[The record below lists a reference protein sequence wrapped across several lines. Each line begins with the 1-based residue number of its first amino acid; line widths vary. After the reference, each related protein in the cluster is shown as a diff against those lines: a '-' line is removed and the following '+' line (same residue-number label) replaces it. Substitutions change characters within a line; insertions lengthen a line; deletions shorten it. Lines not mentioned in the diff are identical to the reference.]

1 MTHGRKPRN
10 PRAARYGILGIA
22 LLRAARLSAAEIADT
37 IAPARECEARLRE
50 GVASEDQH
58 TVLNTILLV
67 AQGIENSGIVRGL
80 REHID
85 NALQAMATIRTR
97 ACASGSWQ
105 PTAPYLDEM
114 GAIREALNLHEH
126 QLSFVSA
133 GELQGIAQKLIARTL
148 SSGGV
153 VQRQTHQSLGLGA
166 A

>member
-1 MTHGRKPRN
+1 MTHGRKPRK
-10 PRAARYGILGIA
+10 PRTVRHDILGIA
-22 LLRAARLSAAEIADT
+22 LLRSARLSAAEIADT
-37 IAPARECEARLRE
+37 LAPARECEARLRE

-67 AQGIENSGIVRGL
+67 AQGIENSGIVHGL

-85 NALQAMATIRTR
+85 SALQAMATIRAR

-105 PTAPYLDEM
+105 PTAPYLGEID
-114 GAIREALNLHEH
+114 AIREALHLHEY

-133 GELQGIAQKLIARTL
+133 GELQGIAKKLIARTL

-153 VQRQTHQSLGLGA
+153 VQRRTHQSLGLGA